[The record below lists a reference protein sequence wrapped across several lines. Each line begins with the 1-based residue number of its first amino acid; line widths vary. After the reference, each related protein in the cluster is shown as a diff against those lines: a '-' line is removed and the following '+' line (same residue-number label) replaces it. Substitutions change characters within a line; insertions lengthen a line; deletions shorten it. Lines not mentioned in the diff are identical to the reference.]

1 MSLTILVTGAS
12 AGFGRAIAQRF
23 VRDGHRVVA
32 TARRRERLE
41 SLRNELGP
49 ALLPF
54 VLDVNDAAAIAALP
68 DGLPAGW
75 REVDVLVANAGLA
88 LGIAPAQDAKLV
100 DWEQMVATNV
110 TGLMQ
115 TVRALLPGMVAR
127 DHGHIV
133 TLGSIAGDYPYP
145 GGNVYGATKA
155 FVLQFALN
163 LKADLVGRN
172 VRVSNIEP
180 GLVGGSEFSAV
191 RFGGDEAKAAR
202 VYAGTTP
209 LSPEDI
215 AESVAWVVG
224 LPRHVNINRI
234 ELMPTCQAPA
244 ALQIKRADA

>member
-1 MSLTILVTGAS
+1 MSTLLVTGAS
-12 AGFGRAIAQRF
+12 AGFGRAIAQRS
-23 VRDGHRVVA
+23 VRDGHRVIA
-32 TARRRERLE
+32 TARRGDRLE
-41 SLRNELGP
+41 ALGRELGP
-49 ALLPF
+49 SLLPF
-54 VLDVNDAAAIAALP
+54 VLDMNDAPAIAALP
-68 DGLPAGW
+68 GSLPEGW

-88 LGIAPAQDAKLV
+88 LGMAPAHEASMS

-127 DHGHIV
+127 DRGHIV
-133 TLGSIAGDYPYP
+133 TLGSIAGDYAYP

-191 RFGGDEAKAAR
+191 RFEGDEDKAAK

-209 LSPEDI
+209 LTPEDI
-215 AESVAWVVG
+215 AESVAWVIG

-234 ELMPTCQAPA
+234 ELMPTCQGPGS
-244 ALQIKRADA
+244 LQVKREA

>member
-1 MSLTILVTGAS
+1 MMSTFLVTGAS
-12 AGFGRAIAQRF
+12 AGFGRAIAQRS
-23 VRDGHRVVA
+23 VRDGHRVIA
-32 TARRRERLE
+32 TARRRDRLE
-41 SLRNELGP
+41 ALGRELGP

-54 VLDVNDAAAIAALP
+54 VLDMNDAAAIAALP
-68 DGLPAGW
+68 GSLPEGW

-88 LGIAPAQDAKLV
+88 LGLVPAHEARLS

-127 DHGHIV
+127 DRGHV
-133 TLGSIAGDYPYP
+133 VALGSTAGDYPYP

-155 FVLQFALN
+155 FVLQFMLN

-191 RFGGDEAKAAR
+191 RFDGDEDKAAKT
-202 VYAGTTP
+202 YAGTTP
-209 LSPEDI
+209 LDPEDI

-234 ELMPTCQAPA
+234 ELMPTCQAPGG
-244 ALQIKRADA
+244 LQIKREA